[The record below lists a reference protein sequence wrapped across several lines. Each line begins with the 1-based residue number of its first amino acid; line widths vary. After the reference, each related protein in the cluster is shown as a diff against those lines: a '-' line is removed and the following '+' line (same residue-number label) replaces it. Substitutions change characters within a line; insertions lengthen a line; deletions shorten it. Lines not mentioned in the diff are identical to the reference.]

1 MTTNRFHAIRLAAL
15 LTALALVATAC
26 GGSDEGS
33 TSSSSAATDG
43 AATTTSEPLA
53 ITLSYDW
60 PTVDFEA
67 VPIVVAQQKGWFAEQ
82 GVDVELIFPPDA
94 ASSAKVLATGDSDL
108 ALLTT
113 TDIAFSV
120 KSELP
125 ITSIGNYTMSNNWG
139 LFTKPGTPVSIDGLK
154 GKRISTYGDSW
165 TKAKPSKPSAICGTK
180 PSSQPPGCGTS
191 SAPAGHTRHES
202 RGSREFR
209 GQSG

>member
-1 MTTNRFHAIRLAAL
+1 MTTNRFHAILLAAL
-15 LTALALVATAC
+15 LAALALVVTAC

-82 GVDVELIFPPDA
+82 GVDVELIYPPDA

-108 ALLTT
+108 ALLTLH
-113 TDIAFSV
+113 DARHA
-120 KSELP
+120 
-125 ITSIGNYTMSNNWG
+125 G
-139 LFTKPGTPVSIDGLK
+139 LDRWAQGQANLDVRRLVDE
-154 GKRISTYGDSW
+154 GD
-165 TKAKPSKPSAICGTK
+165 AAVRARQRRPHQQG
-180 PSSQPPGCGTS
+180 
-191 SAPAGHTRHES
+191 R
-202 RGSREFR
+202 
-209 GQSG
+209 